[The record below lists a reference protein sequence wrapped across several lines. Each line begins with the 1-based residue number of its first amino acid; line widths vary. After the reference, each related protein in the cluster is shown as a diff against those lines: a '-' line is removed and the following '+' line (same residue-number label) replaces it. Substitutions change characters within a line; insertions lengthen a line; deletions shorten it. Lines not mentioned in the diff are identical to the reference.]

1 MSGEKSLAQQLA
13 DLTKSE
19 AESRNQHVTQ
29 INSLTEQVKRL
40 KMEKHTEAEILQK
53 AETVKIS
60 QVKKLME
67 EEFGKRDDA
76 ERIKKEKELQV
87 EHDRLL

>member
-1 MSGEKSLAQQLA
+1 M
-13 DLTKSE
+13 
-19 AESRNQHVTQ
+19 
-29 INSLTEQVKRL
+29 EQVKRL
-40 KMEKHTEAEILQK
+40 KMEKHTEVEILQK

>member
-1 MSGEKSLAQQLA
+1 
-13 DLTKSE
+13 
-19 AESRNQHVTQ
+19 
-29 INSLTEQVKRL
+29 
-40 KMEKHTEAEILQK
+40 MEKHTEVEILQK